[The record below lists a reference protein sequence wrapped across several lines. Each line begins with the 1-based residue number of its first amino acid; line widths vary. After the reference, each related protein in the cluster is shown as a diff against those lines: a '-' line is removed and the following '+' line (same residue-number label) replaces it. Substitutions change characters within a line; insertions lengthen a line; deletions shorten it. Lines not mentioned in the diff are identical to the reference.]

1 MITLTQITNTVI
13 LNIAVLVFKLLR
25 RKVSFTENT
34 IETGKKLATF

>member
-1 MITLTQITNTVI
+1 MITLIQITNTVI

-34 IETGKKLATF
+34 IETVKKLATF